1 MFTVQFHSGGV
12 LRQTCNGVPAYDH
25 RGMLRIPNYA
35 VLAPSLAPRVR
46 EALQRANWEQ
56 VYSDLLKAD
65 LRDRRGRPIG
75 TLTAQWKALPE
86 TIMQR
91 ARDRGDRLA

>member
-12 LRQTCNGVPAYDH
+12 LRQTYNGVPAYNH
-25 RGMLRIPNYA
+25 RGMLRIPNYV

-46 EALQRANWEQ
+46 EALQRASWEQ
-56 VYSDLLKAD
+56 VCSDVLEAD

-75 TLTAQWKALPE
+75 TLTARWAALPE